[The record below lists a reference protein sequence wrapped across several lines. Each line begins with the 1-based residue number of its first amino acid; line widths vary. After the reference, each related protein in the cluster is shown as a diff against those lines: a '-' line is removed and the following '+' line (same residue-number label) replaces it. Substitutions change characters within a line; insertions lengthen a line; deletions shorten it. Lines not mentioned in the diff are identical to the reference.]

1 MCIAYTVLQAN
12 TVYVKLYTLNY
23 KSSHHFYTTVSI
35 FLCIEFLVF
44 IAVSFSQNNVNK
56 IIELEIL
63 QKSNVCAEKEIHAT
77 I

>member
-1 MCIAYTVLQAN
+1 MRCIAY

-23 KSSHHFYTTVSI
+23 KSSHYFYTTVSI

-63 QKSNVCAEKEIHAT
+63 QKSNASAEKEIHAT